1 VSELGRSYHEGC
13 ATERVFW
20 PKTARLPR
28 PPAFGKFPQPARTSA
43 PKPARGDNKLDWGD
57 TWYWLAIGL
66 LGQAAFFLR
75 FLVQWWESERR
86 GESVIP
92 LSFWYLSIFGSA
104 VLLIYAI
111 HRREPVFI
119 LAYLPNAFVYAR
131 NLALLRRKQR
141 EREEPKAEPPAIEPL
156 PSARRS

>member
-1 VSELGRSYHEGC
+1 M
-13 ATERVFW
+13 
-20 PKTARLPR
+20 
-28 PPAFGKFPQPARTSA
+28 
-43 PKPARGDNKLDWGD
+43 DWGD
-57 TWYWLAIGL
+57 SWYWLAIGL

-141 EREEPKAEPPAIEPL
+141 EREQVEQKAEPPAIEPL
-156 PSARRS
+156 HSARRS

>member
-1 VSELGRSYHEGC
+1 VRLNARSAPIAAL
-13 ATERVFW
+13 AT
-20 PKTARLPR
+20 
-28 PPAFGKFPQPARTSA
+28 PAALWEIPAAGAQLPARA
-43 PKPARGDNKLDWGD
+43 GPRGSEVDWGD
-57 TWYWLAIGL
+57 SWYWLAIGL
-66 LGQAAFFLR
+66 LGQAAFFMR

-92 LSFWYLSIFGSA
+92 LSFWYLSLVGS
-104 VLLIYAI
+104 VILLAYAI

-131 NLALLRRKQR
+131 NLALIRKKQR
-141 EREEPKAEPPAIEPL
+141 AGVEPVRAAPAEPPAIDPV